1 MRLDRERAIVLL
13 ARPHQA
19 GRRAGADLRIH
30 AAQAQRQV
38 DGRLEREVTGPERKE
53 LVEGIDRPRRRPPV
67 AERTKEVARGRVG
80 TADGQARES
89 LVRIEVNVGRGLQ
102 VAARFRLHVLGH
114 QPLVDEALV
123 EGRRGRG
130 PTYRPGDGPQVG
142 TRPPSL
148 RRRAALA
155 QVSRGPATQ
164 VGRTPDHEVL
174 LVGSEDLA
182 HAGTRGQGVERLGQ
196 VRLQGDEDERS
207 GGHGRRRERQA
218 SAGESSTWS
227 WIVTRRVI
235 SYSFMP
241 EGTRTST
248 TSPSS
253 WFRRLL
259 PMGDE
264 GEMRPCVGSASS
276 GVTRS

>member
-1 MRLDRERAIVLL
+1 MRLDRERAVVLL

-30 AAQAQRQV
+30 AAQAQGKV
-38 DGRLEREVTGPERKE
+38 DSRLEREVARPERKE
-53 LVEGIDRPRRRPPV
+53 LVEGIDGPSRRPPV
-67 AERTKEVARGRVG
+67 SERAKEVARGRIG
-80 TADGQARES
+80 TPDGQAGES
-89 LVRIEVNVGRGLQ
+89 LIRIEVNVGRGLQ
-102 VAARFRLHVLGH
+102 VAARLRLHVLGH

-142 TRPPSL
+142 ARPPSL
-148 RRRAALA
+148 RRRSALT
-155 QVSRGPATQ
+155 QVSRGPAPE
-164 VGRTPDHEVL
+164 VGRPPDHEVL
-174 LVGSEDLA
+174 VAGSEDLA
-182 HAGTRGQGVERLGQ
+182 HAGTRGQRSERCGQ

-235 SYSFMP
+235 SYSLVP

-253 WFRRLL
+253 WLRRLL